1 MKGASGHGERCRGGP
16 PEEETGRRTGRE
28 RQSVDAR
35 LQPHGAG
42 PRRQLAT
49 HRDVPRS
56 QSGHQAQPADA
67 LRVRRRSASR
77 KEATSRTNGTWS
89 DCCSSPRTRSVSTA
103 ALVPETRALSGDDAW
118 RLLRRIGLVRLM
130 MDSFRRLRVADGFSH
145 ARSLAFVT
153 SLVAIQG
160 LIGIVGLA
168 SVLHK
173 GSISNV
179 IVVAV
184 RRIVPGSAGQVLTA
198 AVTQAHRVAAQHHY
212 TPLLFGMIGAL
223 VTATTA
229 MGQLER
235 GLNRIYGVEQD
246 RRSVKKYALAFFFA
260 LSVGTLIAVSFVCL
274 MFGRGLLASTH
285 NDVVTTTWD
294 VVRWPLGLA
303 LLAISVTVLF
313 RWTPRRKQP
322 RLSWLAFGAGVA
334 VLLWALATIGLG
346 WFYTSS
352 SSFGSTY
359 GPLAGVVALL
369 VWCLLSSV
377 SLFYGA
383 ALAAQLE
390 TVRAGEPV
398 AQDARKVVESD
409 PANDAPDRAVPS
421 P

>member
-1 MKGASGHGERCRGGP
+1 
-16 PEEETGRRTGRE
+16 
-28 RQSVDAR
+28 
-35 LQPHGAG
+35 
-42 PRRQLAT
+42 
-49 HRDVPRS
+49 
-56 QSGHQAQPADA
+56 
-67 LRVRRRSASR
+67 
-77 KEATSRTNGTWS
+77 
-89 DCCSSPRTRSVSTA
+89 VSTA

-130 MDSFRRLRVADGFSH
+130 RDSFRRLRVADGFSH

-212 TPLLFGMIGAL
+212 TPLLLGMIGAL
-223 VTATTA
+223 FTATTA

-313 RWTPRRKQP
+313 RWTPRRRQP
-322 RLSWLAFGAGVA
+322 HLSWLAFGAGVA

-390 TVRAGEPV
+390 AVRAGEPV

-409 PANDAPDRAVPS
+409 PANVAPDPGAPS